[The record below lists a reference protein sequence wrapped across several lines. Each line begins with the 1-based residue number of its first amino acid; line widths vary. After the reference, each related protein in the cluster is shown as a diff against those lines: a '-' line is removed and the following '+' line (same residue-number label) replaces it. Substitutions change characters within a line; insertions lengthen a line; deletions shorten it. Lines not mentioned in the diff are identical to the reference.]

1 MVLVAASVASSM
13 VALDLLVVTT
23 ALETIRTDLAV
34 STSALQWTITAYS
47 VSFAALL
54 MTGAALGDRFGRR
67 RMLVGGLLTF
77 AAGSA
82 AAALSGSVG
91 ELITA
96 RSSRVSAGRSSCP

>member
-1 MVLVAASVASSM
+1 LVLVAASVASSM

-23 ALETIRTDLAV
+23 ALETIRTDLVV

-67 RMLVGGLLTF
+67 PDAGLPQAETPRRQTTLRSCRVGKFMSRQRG
-77 AAGSA
+77 GHRQ
-82 AAALSGSVG
+82 SV
-91 ELITA
+91 
-96 RSSRVSAGRSSCP
+96 RSLPT